1 MKRNLLIA
9 TLVVFACSSIFLLS
23 SCAKKQVVAEEK
35 EITAPPEEVAKVEE
49 EKPPA
54 VEAAREEEEF
64 KKTEEA
70 RIERL
75 KELEMARKKEAEER
89 ALKERIAIK
98 FEAESIYFD
107 FDKSFIRQEYRPVL
121 EKKAEFL
128 EDNPNISIRIEG
140 NCDERGTNE
149 YNLALGERRTNSA
162 KNFFVSIGISPD
174 RIEMISYGEERPL
187 ALGHNENSWVQ
198 NRRDDF
204 VVIKK

>member
-1 MKRNLLIA
+1 MKKYLLIA

-49 EKPPA
+49 EKLA
-54 VEAAREEEEF
+54 KEVKEEEEF
-64 KKTEEA
+64 KKAEEA
-70 RIERL
+70 G
-75 KELEMARKKEAEER
+75 KKEAE
-89 ALKERIAIK
+89 ERIAIK

-128 EDNPNISIRIEG
+128 KDNANIRIRIEG

-149 YNLALGERRTNSA
+149 YNLALGDRRTTSA
-162 KNFFVSIGISPD
+162 LNFLVSLGISPD
-174 RIEMISYGEERPL
+174 RIESISYGEERPL
-187 ALGHNENSWVQ
+187 ALGHNEDSWAQ

-204 VVIKK
+204 EIIKK